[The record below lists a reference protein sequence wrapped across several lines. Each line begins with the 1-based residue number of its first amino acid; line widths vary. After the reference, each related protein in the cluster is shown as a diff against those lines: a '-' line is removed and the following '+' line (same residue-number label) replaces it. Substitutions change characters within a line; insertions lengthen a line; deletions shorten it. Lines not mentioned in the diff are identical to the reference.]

1 MAAFPIMNNSKI
13 DHMTFNQ
20 HTKEQRKFWK
30 MSAYQISQFYII
42 DVCISV
48 EVTSNS
54 KYQIFLTFLLF
65 LLSDCC
71 FLNKQATHKTFRF
84 RTKYH
89 SLVKYWPSWRHT
101 KLAVTTFYLILAGK
115 QSIGQ
120 YQMSNFLKTSFCT
133 HPIPTIKMKNQ
144 YVALSITSFLRSN
157 VEITQYAF
165 VFLLSNVFFTK
176 MIFWG

>member
-1 MAAFPIMNNSKI
+1 
-13 DHMTFNQ
+13 
-20 HTKEQRKFWK
+20 
-30 MSAYQISQFYII
+30 MSAYQISEFYII
-42 DVCISV
+42 DVFSV

-89 SLVKYWPSWRHT
+89 SLVKYWPSSWRHT
-101 KLAVTTFYLILAGK
+101 KLAMTTFYLILPGK

-120 YQMSNFLKTSFCT
+120 YQMSNFWKHFA
-133 HPIPTIKMKNQ
+133 HIQIQQMKWKIN
-144 YVALSITSFLRSN
+144 VTLSITSFLRSN